1 MASLTPNPVQ
11 EILDITQEEAAEVIQ
26 VISKMKRFGIGAS
39 YLRDGD
45 GKNNIDALNAEVG
58 DLLVMIDLLMSYNI
72 LDPQKIKSAKT
83 KKIEK
88 LKVWSNIYEQNQ
100 NKEQE

>member
-1 MASLTPNPVQ
+1 MNLNPDPVQ
-11 EILDITQEEAAEVIQ
+11 EILNITQEEAAEVIQ

-72 LDPQKIKSAKT
+72 LDVAKIESAKNQ
-83 KKIEK
+83 KIEK
-88 LKVWSNIYEQNQ
+88 LKVWSNIY
-100 NKEQE
+100 K